1 MGYSC
6 LEGRLTLSL
15 ICAPSAGA
23 RYGSPY
29 ILHALWMA
37 VDGRE
42 PSPSH
47 HPPPSLSY
55 ISWHRRAATLQPPR
69 NAQVLPV
76 LGLTLRNEEELGW
89 KWPLFPDKKS
99 IHSPPAITAPLCAEE
114 EDFMMGIK

>member
-47 HPPPSLSY
+47 HPP
-55 ISWHRRAATLQPPR
+55 
-69 NAQVLPV
+69 
-76 LGLTLRNEEELGW
+76 LTLLYKLAPAG
-89 KWPLFPDKKS
+89 S
-99 IHSPPAITAPLCAEE
+99 HPPASPQRPSSPCPWTYSQERGRVGMEVAIIP
-114 EDFMMGIK
+114 G